1 MDRLCFRGQKL
12 CLRRVT
18 NNKSE
23 VGEFCQGLP
32 KLSRIATDAVVKVG
46 ADVASIKK
54 EFHRTSILARRY
66 RAGAPWYNGQHMK
79 ILIASDLHYPTINGV
94 ATFSRNLA
102 RGLAERGHEVL
113 VIAPSQNGKHHKE
126 VDGNHVIIR
135 TVSVPFPF
143 YQNFRISPNAA
154 REVKKIIDDFDPD
167 VIHIQMV
174 MWIGMAA
181 MKYGNRQGIP
191 IVSTNHAMPENLM
204 DNLKL
209 LAPVSR
215 PINYILKAYG
225 ARFHSKADFVTLP
238 TQAAIDM
245 FNASDKI
252 EVPMEAVSNGIDL
265 AHFNNNPANKEI
277 FEKYHLPTDAPI
289 ITYIGRLDAEK
300 HLSVLVRAFLR
311 VDAVVPEAHLLI
323 VGDGTDAP
331 NLRALVKEYELTHKV
346 TFTGRVSD
354 EDLVQLHRVGTVFC
368 MPSPAELQSI
378 ATLEAMASGRPV
390 VAVDAGALKELCQH
404 ERNGFLCEQDNDE
417 EIADA
422 LLTIIDDKDLQ
433 KEFSEE
439 SLTIARTHDLRTT
452 LERFEAIYSDL
463 IKA

>member
-1 MDRLCFRGQKL
+1 
-12 CLRRVT
+12 
-18 NNKSE
+18 
-23 VGEFCQGLP
+23 
-32 KLSRIATDAVVKVG
+32 
-46 ADVASIKK
+46 
-54 EFHRTSILARRY
+54 
-66 RAGAPWYNGQHMK
+66 MK

-113 VIAPSQNGKHHKE
+113 VIAPSQTGKHCKE
-126 VDGNHVIIR
+126 VDGNHVIVR

-154 REVKKIIDDFDPD
+154 REVKKIIEDFDPD

-181 MKYGNRQGIP
+181 LKYGNKLGIP
-191 IVSTNHAMPENLM
+191 IVSTNHAMPENLL

-245 FNASDKI
+245 FNANDKI

-265 AHFNNNPANKEI
+265 AHFNNSPASKKLY
-277 FEKYHLPTDAPI
+277 EKFDLPTDAPI
-289 ITYIGRLDAEK
+289 VSYVGRLDAEK
-300 HLSVLVRAFLR
+300 HLSVLIRAFLR
-311 VDAVVPEAHLLI
+311 VDAVMPEAHLLI

-331 NLRALVKEYELTHKV
+331 HLKALVKEYGLTHQV

-354 EDLVQLHRVGTVFC
+354 EDLVELHRVGTVFC

-378 ATLEAMASGRPV
+378 ATLEAMASGQPI

-404 ERNGFLCEQDNDE
+404 ERNGFLCVQDDDEQ
-417 EIADA
+417 IADA
-422 LLTIIDDKDLQ
+422 LVTILDDPQLREQYSK
-433 KEFSEE
+433 E
-439 SLTIARTHDLRTT
+439 SLAIAQTHDLQTT
-452 LERFEAIYSDL
+452 LERFETIYSGL
-463 IKA
+463 IKS